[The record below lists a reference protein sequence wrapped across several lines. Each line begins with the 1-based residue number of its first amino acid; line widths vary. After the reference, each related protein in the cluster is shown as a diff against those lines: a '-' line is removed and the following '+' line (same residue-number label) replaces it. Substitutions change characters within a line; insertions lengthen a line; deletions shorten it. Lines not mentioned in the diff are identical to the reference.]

1 MLSSSSRRLRGSTFK
16 THGLRLRLPRLS
28 AAHHN
33 ADSPTMPLIT
43 SKHATLRRTPLY
55 DLHVASGARMGAFA
69 SYEMPI
75 QYATGVMKEHL
86 HTRAHAG
93 LFDVSHMGQI
103 ALRPRNGELADVAAA
118 LERLVPTDVVG
129 LAAGRQRYAF
139 FTNANGGVID
149 DLMIAHC
156 GDHLVLVVNASRTAI
171 DKQSLHVALSQVC
184 TVEVLENHALLA
196 LQGPEAESVLARV
209 APDST
214 AMRFMDVRS
223 LVIADCSCVVTRSG
237 YTGEDGFEISVAAA
251 NADKLARVLLENAS
265 VALAGLGA
273 RDSLRTEAG
282 LCLYGSDLDENTT
295 PVEAAL
301 EWAIPRVRRRGG
313 VRAGGFPGADAVLPQ
328 LDDGPQRRRVGLQA
342 QGRMPVRGGALLFA
356 GHSAADPVGKVT
368 SGGFGPS
375 VGGPVA
381 MGYVPRALS
390 ARGTCVFAEV
400 RGSRVP
406 VEVADLPFVPHRY
419 KRTNPE

>member
-1 MLSSSSRRLRGSTFK
+1 
-16 THGLRLRLPRLS
+16 
-28 AAHHN
+28 
-33 ADSPTMPLIT
+33 MPLIT

-103 ALRPRNGELADVAAA
+103 ALRPRNGELADMAAA

-223 LVIADCSCVVTRSG
+223 LVIDDCSCVVTRSG
-237 YTGEDGFEISVAAA
+237 YTGEDGFEISVAAS

-328 LDDGPQRRRVGLQA
+328 LDDGPQRRRVG
-342 QGRMPVRGGALLFA
+342 PPGA
-356 GHSAADPVGKVT
+356 
-368 SGGFGPS
+368 
-375 VGGPVA
+375 
-381 MGYVPRALS
+381 R
-390 ARGTCVFAEV
+390 
-400 RGSRVP
+400 
-406 VEVADLPFVPHRY
+406 
-419 KRTNPE
+419 